1 MTTPTVEERIANL
14 EGSFAQIA
22 TRLDRVEIDLRDLRT
37 EMNARFDQMERQFTA
52 RIDRMQQ
59 ETNSRFEQMER
70 QFTSRLDQ
78 VTARIDQLQQ
88 ETNSRFDQLQR
99 EHQASRAE
107 IVGRLDSMDQKFDR
121 MNQRIDKM
129 FYFILGLIAANGA
142 VVITI
147 LLTD

>member
-22 TRLDRVEIDLRDLRT
+22 TRLDRVEIDIRDLRT
-37 EMNARFDQMERQFTA
+37 EMNTRFDQLQRETNARFD
-52 RIDRMQQ
+52 
-59 ETNSRFEQMER
+59 QMER

-78 VTARIDQLQQ
+78 VTSRFDQMQQ
-88 ETNSRFDQLQR
+88 ETNSRFEQMQQ
-99 EHQASRAE
+99 EHQTSHAE
-107 IVGRLDSMDQKFDR
+107 TIRRLDSIDQKIDR
-121 MNQRIDKM
+121 INERIDRTNQRIDKM

-142 VVITI
+142 VIITI